1 MFRLNRTTSA
11 CLVVPF
17 LTAATLL
24 ASGTARAAAPK
35 TPKVT
40 GLIVQPS
47 TLTLNDGR
55 DARSI
60 VITGKTAAGY
70 SIDLSAVAAVKPESP
85 IVKVRADGFV
95 EPVRVGKTTLII
107 MAGGA
112 RATVPVE
119 VKSVQSPRVSF
130 VREVMPIVSKAGCN
144 AGTCHG
150 SAKGKNGFKLSLRG
164 YDPDFDHHALI
175 DDISGRRF
183 NRSDP
188 AQSLML
194 LKPTGAVPH
203 KGGVVFAPNSRYY
216 SILKQWIA
224 EGASSDTERVKRVS
238 RLEVEPLIP
247 NVTLPGMTQRT
258 VVIAHYP
265 DGSTRDVSR
274 EAVMTSSLPEVA
286 TVTPAGEITAVRRGE
301 AAFLVRYEGTY
312 ATNNITVLGKRDR
325 YQWTAVPE
333 YSYIDRF
340 IDAKLKKIKAL
351 PSAVCDDS
359 TFLRRVTIDLTGLPP
374 SPDTT
379 RAFLA
384 DPAPS
389 RDKRTRLVDSLL
401 SSPEYVD
408 RWTNKWADLLDCNSK
423 YLGQVGVRK
432 FRNWLHAAV
441 AENMPYDKFVYSLV
455 TASGDSNENAP
466 TNYLR
471 VIRDSSTAT
480 ENVTQLFLGVRFSCA
495 KCHDHPFERWTQN
508 QYYQFGAFFAKVGYK
523 PGPAGAEVVFNK
535 DDGEV
540 MHPKTGL
547 AVAPY
552 VPVGHNPGMA
562 ASTNRRSA
570 FGQWLTASDNPFFSR
585 AMANRLWSYFFG
597 KGIIEPVDDI
607 RASNPPV
614 NPELLDALNKDFVA
628 SGYDLKHL
636 MRVMVLS
643 RAYQSSIASNAWNVD
658 DKTNFS
664 HALPRRLEAE
674 QLLDAINQV
683 TGTQSAFGGLPAGTK
698 AGQIPDAVATG
709 ADGFLDLFGRPS
721 RDTPCECERSSSVSL
736 GQAMALINGPTTD
749 TISSKQGRVAALMAS
764 NPTDEKIVEDIFL
777 SALCRMPSE
786 KEKKAGLD
794 TIKTAPNRTE
804 GAQDVMWALLNSPA
818 FLFNR

>member
-1 MFRLNRTTSA
+1 MALLVA
-11 CLVVPF
+11 CGVL
-17 LTAATLL
+17 AA
-24 ASGTARAAAPK
+24 GTAFAAGPPAVR
-35 TPKVT
+35 VT
-40 GLIVQPS
+40 GLVVQPAS
-47 TLTLNDGR
+47 LTLNDAR

-60 VITGKTAAGY
+60 VVTGRTAAGY
-70 SIDLSAVAAVKPESP
+70 SVDLSAVAKVQPGQP
-85 IVKVRADGFV
+85 IVRVTKDGFV
-95 EPVRVGKTTLII
+95 EPVRAGKTNLVVT
-107 MAGGA
+107 AGGA
-112 RATVPVE
+112 QATVPVE
-119 VKSVQSPRVSF
+119 VKSVQAPRVSF
-130 VREVMPIVSKAGCN
+130 VRDVMPIVSKAGCN

-164 YDPDFDHHALI
+164 YDPDFDHHALV
-175 DDISGRRF
+175 DDIAGRRF

-203 KGGVVFAPNSRYY
+203 RGGVVFTPDSRYY
-216 SILKQWIA
+216 AILKQWIA
-224 EGASSDTERVKRVS
+224 EGATTDAAKVKRVS
-238 RLEVEPLIP
+238 RLEVVPAVP

-265 DGSTRDVSR
+265 DGKTRDVSR
-274 EAVMTSSLPEVA
+274 EAVLTSSLPEVA
-286 TVTPAGEITAVRRGE
+286 TVSPAGDITAVRRGE
-301 AAFLVRYEGTY
+301 AALLVRYEGAY
-312 ATNNITVLGKRDR
+312 GTNNVTVLGKRDR
-325 YQWTAVPE
+325 YQWATVPE
-333 YSYIDRF
+333 YNYIDKA

-351 PSAVCDDS
+351 PSAVCDDA

-374 SPDTT
+374 APDVT
-379 RAFLA
+379 RAFVS
-384 DPAPS
+384 DTAPS

-423 YLGQVGVRK
+423 YLGAQGVRK
-432 FRNWLHAAV
+432 FRNWLHMAV

-523 PGPAGAEVVFNK
+523 PAPGGSEVVFNK

-540 MHPKTGL
+540 MHPKSGL

-552 VPVGHNPGMA
+552 VPVGQNPTA
-562 ASTNRRSA
+562 ALAANRRSA
-570 FGQWLTASDNPFFSR
+570 FGHWLTASDNPFFSR

-597 KGIIEPVDDI
+597 KGIIDPVDDI

-614 NPELLDALNKDFVA
+614 NPELLEALNKDFVQ

-636 MRVMVLS
+636 MRAMVLS
-643 RAYQSSIASNAWNVD
+643 RTYQTSIASNTWNVD

-674 QLLDAINQV
+674 QLLDAINEV
-683 TGTQSAFGGLPAGTK
+683 TGTQSAFKGLPAGTK

-749 TISSKQGRVAALMAS
+749 TIANKEGRIAKLMAT
-764 NPTDEKIVEDIFL
+764 NPTDEKIVEEIFL
-777 SALCRMPSE
+777 SALCRMPSAR
-786 KEKKAGLD
+786 EKKASLD
-794 TIKTAPNRTE
+794 AVKTAANRSE
-804 GAQDVMWALLNSPA
+804 GAQDLMWALLNSPA